1 MEPKRNRQTA
11 ITEKLEDYLYANFTV
26 EDELLKNIAE
36 NCWKEA
42 GIPQI
47 NITSYQANFLHFLV
61 KSINAKNILE
71 IGTLAGYSSIVLA
84 RAAGTNSKVLTIE
97 KETTHA
103 EYARKSI
110 EKANL
115 SKNIEVVTSN
125 AMDFI
130 KNFAPEN
137 QLDLIFL
144 DADKSNYYKY
154 LVALTPYL
162 RQGGLLVADNAFA
175 FGFLLDTAPERN
187 PKEVKSMLGFHK
199 QLLQRTDYFTTLVP
213 IGDGMLVSTKL

>member
-1 MEPKRNRQTA
+1 MIKEYKSKLLANKSTITISDFGAGSRVFKSNERQ
-11 ITEKLEDYLYANFTV
+11 ISQ
-26 EDELLKNIAE
+26 IA
-36 NCWKEA
+36 KTA
-42 GIPQI
+42 GISFNRAKLLYRLIKYFEP
-47 NITSYQANFLHFLV
+47 
-61 KSINAKNILE
+61 KNILE

-137 QLDLIFL
+137 QLDLILL
-144 DADKSNYYKY
+144 DADKSNYYK
-154 LVALTPYL
+154 
-162 RQGGLLVADNAFA
+162 F
-175 FGFLLDTAPERN
+175 
-187 PKEVKSMLGFHK
+187 
-199 QLLQRTDYFTTLVP
+199 
-213 IGDGMLVSTKL
+213 